1 MSLWPK
7 VSHPKMTLSE
17 MAAELYTELGCNK
30 KDVPPKDS
38 QGTESIGYWPRVAM
52 DLQRLLSSHPDK
64 FDKMSSD
71 ISSSE
76 WLANVHQIFNATLMN
91 MDLMINKY
99 SIDRYVIIEVAISI
113 LFIAIAPIC

>member
-7 VSHPKMTLSE
+7 VLLPKKTLTE
-17 MAAELYTELGCNK
+17 MAAELYAELGCNK
-30 KDVPPKDS
+30 KDVLPKDS
-38 QGTESIGYWPRVAM
+38 RGTEPIGYWPRVAM

-64 FDKMSSD
+64 FDKMTSDNSSF
-71 ISSSE
+71 E

-99 SIDRYVIIEVAISI
+99 NIDRYVIIEVDTAI
-113 LFIAIAPIC
+113 LFVATASIC